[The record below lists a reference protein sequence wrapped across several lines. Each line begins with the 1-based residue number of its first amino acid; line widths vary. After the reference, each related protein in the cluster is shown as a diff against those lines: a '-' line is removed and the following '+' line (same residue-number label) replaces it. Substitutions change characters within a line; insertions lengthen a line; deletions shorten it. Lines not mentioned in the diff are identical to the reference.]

1 MKDKLIRAYRE
12 GDSRALREI
21 ARRINQIDHRASQ
34 MAAMAGSYHGGGS
47 LQMSPPAASQEP
59 ARAIVVQQPQQ
70 VVRKVVRNATDEE
83 RRHHALAAARA
94 ELELEAM
101 RIDLDLKR
109 AQLLS
114 LQQEQFLAAQRAQVL
129 QSDMESRAVMSS
141 VADAL
146 AAASSRITQSVEQMA
161 GSVETLTAKQVEA
174 AKAAAAAIEKPR
186 RIVRENGRI
195 VGLEVVNGGR

>member
-1 MKDKLIRAYRE
+1 MKDKLIQAYRQ
-12 GDSRALREI
+12 GDSRALRDI
-21 ARRINQIDHRASQ
+21 ARRINQLDHRAAQ
-34 MAAMAGSYHGGGS
+34 MAAHAGGAG
-47 LQMSPPAASQEP
+47 PAVVASNGPTEA

-129 QSDMESRAVMSS
+129 QSDMENRAVMSS

-146 AAASSRITQSVEQMA
+146 QAASSKITQSVEQMA

>member
-1 MKDKLIRAYRE
+1 MKDKLIQAYRE
-12 GDSRALREI
+12 GDSRALRDI
-21 ARRINQIDHRASQ
+21 ARRINELDHRAAQ
-34 MAAMAGSYHGGGS
+34 MAHGMAPAPIGPS
-47 LQMSPPAASQEP
+47 SPAVEP

-70 VVRKVVRNATDEE
+70 VVRKVVRNVTDDE
-83 RRHHALAAARA
+83 RRGHALAVARA

-146 AAASSRITQSVEQMA
+146 QVASSKITQSVQQMA
-161 GSVETLTAKQVEA
+161 GSVESLTAKQVEA

>member
-1 MKDKLIRAYRE
+1 MKDKLIQAYRQ
-12 GDSRALREI
+12 GDSRALRDI
-21 ARRINQIDHRASQ
+21 ARRINQLDHRAAQ
-34 MAAMAGSYHGGGS
+34 MAAHAGGAV
-47 LQMSPPAASQEP
+47 PAVVASNGPTEA

-129 QSDMESRAVMSS
+129 QSDMENRAVMSS

-146 AAASSRITQSVEQMA
+146 QAASSKITQSVEQMA

>member
-1 MKDKLIRAYRE
+1 MKDKLIQAYRQ
-12 GDSRALREI
+12 GDSRALRDI
-21 ARRINQIDHRASQ
+21 ARRINQLDHRAAQ
-34 MAAMAGSYHGGGS
+34 MAAHAGGAV
-47 LQMSPPAASQEP
+47 PAVVASNASTEA

-70 VVRKVVRNATDEE
+70 VVRKVVRNATEEE

-129 QSDMESRAVMSS
+129 QSDMESRAVLSS
-141 VADAL
+141 VTDAL
-146 AAASSRITQSVEQMA
+146 AAASSKITQSVEQMA

>member
-1 MKDKLIRAYRE
+1 MKDLLIRAYRE
-12 GDSRALREI
+12 GDNRALRDI
-21 ARRINQIDHRASQ
+21 ARRINQLDHKAAQ
-34 MAAMAGSYHGGGS
+34 MAANAGAA
-47 LQMSPPAASQEP
+47 MPAVSASNGPTEA

-70 VVRKVVRNATDEE
+70 VVRKVVRNVTDEE
-83 RRHHALAAARA
+83 RRSLALAAARA

-141 VADAL
+141 VADSL
-146 AAASSRITQSVEQMA
+146 AAASSKITQSVQQMA
-161 GSVETLTAKQVEA
+161 GSVETLAAKQAEA